1 VSFVFLPIVLIWIM
15 LLAIEKRVPV
25 RYRSDVESIGKG
37 DVESKRLKKTKRI
50 SREV

>member
-25 RYRSDVESIGKG
+25 RYRSDVESIGKEF
-37 DVESKRLKKTKRI
+37 DEKI
-50 SREV
+50 EED